1 MLVIPT
7 YIEKSKIN
15 GLGLF
20 AGQDVEAGEVIWF
33 FDPSNDQ
40 VIPAVQF
47 DKMISVLDTEQQ
59 DRFKRWSYRRGDDY
73 VLCADNTKFA
83 NHSETPNCQALR
95 LYDVTLK
102 AISKGEELTY
112 DYKQIDDVL
121 NQRKG
126 TLYEQGRAEVGETA
140 GETQS

>member
-7 YIEKSKIN
+7 YVEKSEIN
-15 GLGLF
+15 GLGLYAGEDIE
-20 AGQDVEAGEVIWF
+20 AGQVIWF

-47 DKMISVLDTEQQ
+47 DKMISVLDTDQQ

-102 AISKGEELTY
+102 AIGKGEEITY
-112 DYKQIDDVL
+112 DNRQVDDVL
-121 NQRKG
+121 NQRK
-126 TLYEQGRAEVGETA
+126 EEVEA
-140 GETQS
+140 AQS

>member
-7 YIEKSKIN
+7 YVEKSEID
-15 GLGLF
+15 GLGLY
-20 AGQDVEAGEVIWF
+20 AGKDIEAGEVIWF

-40 VIPAVQF
+40 VIPATQF

-102 AISKGEELTY
+102 AISKGEEITY
-112 DYKQIDDVL
+112 NYRQIDDVL
-121 NQRKG
+121 NQREG
-126 TLYEQGRAEVGETA
+126 ALYEQGEEVGETV
-140 GETQS
+140 GTT